1 MKIALFAVLLS
12 SLPSA
17 VLAQGASAPW
27 LRLREMPTALN
38 PRISAVADTVA
49 LSGPTRATSGLSLR
63 EVELAVQ
70 AEVDPYTR
78 LDLYIAKP
86 DDENFEVEEGYA
98 TLTALPGGFQARGG
112 KFRANFGRLNMVH
125 RHELQQVDY
134 PLVVASYL
142 GAEGL
147 NDVGLEISRA
157 FAPLGLF
164 TELSYGVLQGLG
176 ELEEDEEAATT
187 TVTDVDGN
195 PVTVRVEQDSPASP
209 RRARD
214 LAHVARVRFFKD
226 LTDSANMDLSVS
238 GAAYQPEGFL
248 HRQLGGA
255 EITFRWKPAAQG
267 LYRSFL
273 WRTEGIFSRRH
284 LADAFDPV
292 TGEQTVTAARVD
304 RRGAYSYAEV
314 QAGRRWHL
322 GLRGDYL
329 EAPDAVDS
337 RGVTRALSPYATLTL
352 NEFNRF
358 RLQYQRRWVAQGEKD
373 NRVFFQWTVVLGP
386 HGAHPF

>member
-1 MKIALFAVLLS
+1 MRNVLFAVLLS

-17 VLAQGASAPW
+17 ALAQGASAPW
-27 LRLREMPTALN
+27 LRLREVPTKLN

-49 LSGPTRATSGLSLR
+49 FSGPTRATSGLNLR

-70 AEVDPYTR
+70 AEVDPNTR

-86 DDENFEVEEGYA
+86 DDEAFEVEEGYA
-98 TLTALPGGFQARGG
+98 TITALPGGFQARGG

-125 RHELQQVDY
+125 RHELHQVDY
-134 PLVVASYL
+134 PLVVAGYL
-142 GAEGL
+142 GEEGL
-147 NDVGLEISRA
+147 NDVGLELSRA
-157 FAPLGLF
+157 FAPFGLF
-164 TELSYGVLQGLG
+164 TEMSYGVLQGLG
-176 ELEEDEEAATT
+176 EIEEEN
-187 TVTDVDGN
+187 TVEVQTASGLN
-195 PVTVRVEQDSPASP
+195 TVTVRVEDENPSP
-209 RRARD
+209 RGLRD
-214 LAHVARVRFFKD
+214 LAHVARLRFFKD
-226 LTDSANMDLSVS
+226 LTDSTNMDLSVS
-238 GAAYQPEGFL
+238 GAIHQPQGFL
-248 HRQLGGA
+248 HRQLGGL
-255 EITFRWKPAAQG
+255 ELTFRWKPAAQG
-267 LYRSFL
+267 LYRSL
-273 WRTEGIFSRRH
+273 IWRTEGLFSRRH
-284 LADAFDPV
+284 LPDAFDLD
-292 TGEQTVTAARVD
+292 TGAQTATAARAD

-314 QAGRRWHL
+314 QAGRRWSL

-358 RLQYQRRWVAQGEKD
+358 RLQYQRRWVAQARKD